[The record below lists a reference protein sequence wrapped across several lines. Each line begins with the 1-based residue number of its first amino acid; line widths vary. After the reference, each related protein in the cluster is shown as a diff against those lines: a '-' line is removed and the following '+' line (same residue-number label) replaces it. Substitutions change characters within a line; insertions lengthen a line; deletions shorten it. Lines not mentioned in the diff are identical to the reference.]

1 MVKRYYNPE
10 TGLSRVRNAMDVS
23 ESNVRPAAESER
35 IVALDALRGLGVL
48 GILVMNIESFGRVGA
63 EYVNPTAVQPLRGS
77 DFWMWLGS
85 ALFADEKFMGIFAM
99 LFGAG
104 IVLLTSRIEARGKK
118 PTAIFVRR
126 SAWLALFGL
135 LHAFLLWSG
144 DILFTYAICGLLAY
158 PFRRLA
164 PRRLLAIG
172 LIVMGLGS
180 GLSIMTGWSMK
191 FWPPEAVAGL
201 EQAVWRPTPQQAAAE
216 IAAYRSG
223 WLGQMPK
230 RFQDSVAEETF
241 GMLFYFFWRAAGL
254 MLVGMALYK
263 WGVLTASRSSRF
275 YQGWIAAGAC
285 IGLPVIG
292 FGAWRDVQS
301 GWDMR
306 NSLFFD
312 AQFNYWASPLVSMAW
327 ISLVMLCC
335 RAPAWAPRTS
345 RLAVVGR
352 MAFSNYI
359 LETLI
364 CTTIFYGH
372 GLGLFA
378 RLNRV
383 ELGAI
388 VLGVWAI
395 VFLVSQAWMQKFY
408 FGPLEWL
415 WRSLTY
421 MQREPLRRRSDNPP
435 ACPI

>member
-1 MVKRYYNPE
+1 
-10 TGLSRVRNAMDVS
+10 MDAPQAGVG
-23 ESNVRPAAESER
+23 PAKESER
-35 IVALDALRGLGVL
+35 ILALDALRGLGVL
-48 GILVMNIESFGRVGA
+48 GILAMNIESFGNVSA
-63 EYVNPTAVQPLRGS
+63 EYINPTAVHPLSGS

-85 ALFADEKFMGIFAM
+85 TLFADEKFMAIFSM

-104 IVLLTSRIEARGKK
+104 IVLLTLRIEARGKK
-118 PTAIFVRR
+118 PAAIFIRR
-126 SAWLALFGL
+126 SAWLMLFGL
-135 LHAFLLWSG
+135 MHAFLLWSG
-144 DILFTYAICGLLAY
+144 DILFTYGICGLLVY

-164 PRRLLAIG
+164 SRRLLMIG
-172 LIVMGLGS
+172 LIVMAIGS

-191 FWPPEAVAGL
+191 FWPPEAAASL
-201 EQAVWRPTPQQAAAE
+201 EQSIWRPTPQQAASE
-216 IAAYRSG
+216 IGAYRSG

-230 RFQDSVAEETF
+230 RFQDSVAQETY
-241 GMLFYFFWRAAGL
+241 GMFFYFLWRAAGL

-263 WGVLTASRSSRF
+263 WGVLTAARPARF
-275 YQGWIAAGAC
+275 YQSWILVGAL

-292 FGAWRDVQS
+292 YGASRDIQSHWSMRDSFFFG
-301 GWDMR
+301 
-306 NSLFFD
+306 

-335 RAPAWAPRTS
+335 RAPAWRS
-345 RLAVVGR
+345 RMRRLAAVGR

-383 ELGAI
+383 ELGGI
-388 VLGVWAI
+388 MILVWAV
-395 VFLVSQAWMQKFY
+395 VFAASQVWMRNFY

-421 MQREPLRRRSDNPP
+421 MEREPFRRP
-435 ACPI
+435 APAAVTV